1 MLNSLPEGLK
11 GGLREAILDS
21 LKDGEKVRRRA
32 TLRAFGIMLLL
43 LVFTFELPSHYM
55 VATIIASGTV
65 LIVRAIFSLSAS
77 LNSHNEGILRLIVHY
92 AEENKKP

>member
-11 GGLREAILDS
+11 GGLGEAILDS
-21 LKDGEKVRRRA
+21 FEDGEKVRRRA

-43 LVFTFELPSHYM
+43 LVFTSELPSHYI

-77 LNSHNEGILRLIVHY
+77 LNTHITEISRLIVHY